1 MRRTASQEAL
11 EGIREEVARDYEAK
25 RRFPRVLLGKIK
37 QVEEAPVVQPAL
49 SALDFQLLNM
59 QKLHNKLH
67 HARMQKQAYLL
78 LLSSELLPASEGF
91 QASGA
96 TSQRGLTYL
105 TTITA
110 LEKEEKTEATLT
122 HIIDREKRRFKA
134 LALPINEIQ
143 EEIANM
149 DRQIQEEKVKCQR
162 IEAKKL
168 VFEGNS
174 MRLKSKLDSIHRR
187 RTKEMKK
194 MLKSFSDQ
202 QLFLTHFEKE
212 EEAKRQLAGERA
224 KAESLLALEYE
235 MELKYGKK

>member
-1 MRRTASQEAL
+1 LRRSASQEAL

-37 QVEEAPVVQPAL
+37 QVEEAGVVQPAL
-49 SALDFQLLNM
+49 SALDFQLINM

-78 LLSSELLPASEGF
+78 LLSSELLPESDDSQPAGP
-91 QASGA
+91 
-96 TSQRGLTYL
+96 TSQRGLAYL
-105 TTITA
+105 TTVTA
-110 LEKEEKTEATLT
+110 LDKEEKTEATLM
-122 HIIDREKRRFKA
+122 HVIDREKRRLKS
-134 LALPINEIQ
+134 LALPIHKIQ
-143 EEIANM
+143 EEIENAE
-149 DRQIQEEKVKCQR
+149 RQIQEEKVKCQR
-162 IEAKKL
+162 IEARKR
-168 VFEGNS
+168 VFEANS
-174 MRLKSKLDSIHRR
+174 LTLKSKLDSIHRR

-212 EEAKRQLAGERA
+212 EESKRQQAGERA
-224 KAESLLALEYE
+224 KAESLLALEFE